1 LYSNGLIFVRAKTDV
16 LIVGGGIIGLMTA
29 RELLSRG
36 RKVIVVDKGP
46 AGLEASHAAVGILS
60 PMPPWD
66 APSAIVRLTRLS
78 LNIYPSLAEELLAE
92 TGIDPEL
99 WSCGLLYLAGEAG
112 HAWPGDYLPV
122 GAKVMSRPELEEM
135 EPAVSVPTG
144 QHLLLPAISQVNNR
158 CLLEALVVS
167 IGMRGG
173 LILDNTEVSGLRRNK
188 RRICGLET
196 SAGPMDAVQ
205 VLVAAGAW
213 TDELLGALGVH
224 TGVYPVL
231 GQMISFQTDPG
242 FLNRIVVEGEQFL
255 VPRQDGTIL
264 VGSTVENVGFD
275 KRTTEAAAKTLSEFA
290 GTRLPALEGQRAVE
304 HWCGLRPASASDVP
318 YIGELRPF
326 QGLYLASGHY
336 RLGITLATGTA
347 RLMAELMCGSELSLP
362 VDDFALPQAA

>member
-1 LYSNGLIFVRAKTDV
+1 MLAKTDV

-46 AGLEASHAAVGILS
+46 AGLEASHAAGGILS

-66 APSAIVRLTRLS
+66 APPAIVRLTRLS
-78 LNIYPSLAEELLAE
+78 LNIYPSLAEELLDE

-99 WSCGLLYLAGEAG
+99 WSCGLMYLADRADQ
-112 HAWPGDYLPV
+112 AWSSDVLPV
-122 GAKVMSRPELEEM
+122 GAKVMTRSELEEM
-135 EPAVSVPTG
+135 EPAVSLPEG
-144 QHLLLPAISQVNNR
+144 QHLLLPAIAQINNPW
-158 CLLEALVVS
+158 LLEALVAS

-173 LILDNTEVSGLRRNK
+173 LVLDNTEVSGLRRNK
-188 RRICGLET
+188 RRICGVET
-196 SAGPMDAVQ
+196 SAGPLDSEQ

-213 TDELLGALGVH
+213 TDQLLDMVGVH

-231 GQMISFQTDPG
+231 GQMISFRLDPG
-242 FLNRIVVEGEQFL
+242 FLNRIVVDGGQCL
-255 VPRQDGTIL
+255 VPRQDGVIL

-275 KRTTEAAAKTLSEFA
+275 KHTTDAAAKTLGEFA
-290 GTRLPALEGQRAVE
+290 RKRLPALEGQRVVE

-318 YIGELRPF
+318 FIGELGPF
-326 QGLYLASGHY
+326 QGLYLASGHF

-347 RLMAELMCGSELSLP
+347 RLMAEMMCGSELSLP
-362 VDDFALPQAA
+362 VGDFALPEAA

>member
-1 LYSNGLIFVRAKTDV
+1 MRAKTDV

-29 RELLSRG
+29 RELLGRG

-46 AGLEASHAAVGILS
+46 AGLEASHAAGGILT
-60 PMPPWD
+60 PLPPWD
-66 APSAIVRLTRLS
+66 APPAIVRLTRLS

-99 WSCGLLYLAGEAG
+99 WSCGLLYLADKAG
-112 HAWPGDYLPV
+112 QAWPSDFLPV
-122 GAKVMSRPELEEM
+122 GAKVMGTPEIEKM
-135 EPAVSVPTG
+135 EPAISLPEG
-144 QHLLLPAISQVNNR
+144 QHLLLPAVAQINNPW
-158 CLLEALVVS
+158 LLEALVKS

-173 LILDNTEVSGLRRNK
+173 LVLDNTEVSGFRRKK

-196 SAGPMDAVQ
+196 SAGPLDSEQ

-213 TDELLGALGVH
+213 TGELLDTLGVH

-231 GQMISFQTDPG
+231 GQMISFRLDPG

-255 VPRQDGTIL
+255 VPRQDGMIL

-275 KRTTEAAAKTLSEFA
+275 KQTTAAAAKTLGEFA
-290 GTRLPALEGQRAVE
+290 RKRMPALEGQRVVE
-304 HWCGLRPASASDVP
+304 HWCGLRPASASDAP
-318 YIGELRPF
+318 FIGELGSF
-326 QGLYLASGHY
+326 QGLYLASGHH

-347 RLMAELMCGSELSLP
+347 RLMAEMMCGSELSLP
-362 VDDFALPQAA
+362 AGDFALPQAA